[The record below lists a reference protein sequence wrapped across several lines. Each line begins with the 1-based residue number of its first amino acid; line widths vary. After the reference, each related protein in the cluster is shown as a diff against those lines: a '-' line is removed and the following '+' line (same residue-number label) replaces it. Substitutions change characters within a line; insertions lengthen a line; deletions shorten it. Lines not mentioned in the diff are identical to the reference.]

1 GPTSSINFITA
12 HDGFTLNDLT
22 SFSQKN
28 NEVNGEDNRDGSNE
42 NRSWNLGI
50 EGRSTNQEIV
60 AKRAQL
66 QRSLLATLLLSSGV
80 PMIAMG
86 DEISRTQHGCNNAYS
101 LSPNHPIDSSENL
114 YGAWALDWKLT
125 ELQKSA
131 LESLTTLSQ
140 IRANYLIDAT
150 EEFFTGDLD
159 RVSLR
164 KDIAWFQYDGS
175 EMVEAKWLDTHLRY
189 LGFAI
194 DAKDAQALFV
204 AINGGGEDLEFKLPG
219 SSWGNS
225 YRTIFD
231 ASQSVTDFA
240 PIIKKP
246 NDASLIKA
254 LSVQIWLINRS

>member
-1 GPTSSINFITA
+1 
-12 HDGFTLNDLT
+12 
-22 SFSQKN
+22 
-28 NEVNGEDNRDGSNE
+28 
-42 NRSWNLGI
+42 
-50 EGRSTNQEIV
+50 
-60 AKRAQL
+60 
-66 QRSLLATLLLSSGV
+66 
-80 PMIAMG
+80 
-86 DEISRTQHGCNNAYS
+86 
-101 LSPNHPIDSSENL
+101 
-114 YGAWALDWKLT
+114 
-125 ELQKSA
+125 
-131 LESLTTLSQ
+131 
-140 IRANYLIDAT
+140 
-150 EEFFTGDLD
+150 
-159 RVSLR
+159 

>member
-101 LSPNHPIDSSENL
+101 LSPNHPIDSSALMRRQIEQ
-114 YGAWALDWKLT
+114 YGL
-125 ELQKSA
+125 
-131 LESLTTLSQ
+131 
-140 IRANYLIDAT
+140 
-150 EEFFTGDLD
+150 
-159 RVSLR
+159 
-164 KDIAWFQYDGS
+164 
-175 EMVEAKWLDTHLRY
+175 
-189 LGFAI
+189 
-194 DAKDAQALFV
+194 
-204 AINGGGEDLEFKLPG
+204 
-219 SSWGNS
+219 
-225 YRTIFD
+225 
-231 ASQSVTDFA
+231 
-240 PIIKKP
+240 
-246 NDASLIKA
+246 
-254 LSVQIWLINRS
+254 